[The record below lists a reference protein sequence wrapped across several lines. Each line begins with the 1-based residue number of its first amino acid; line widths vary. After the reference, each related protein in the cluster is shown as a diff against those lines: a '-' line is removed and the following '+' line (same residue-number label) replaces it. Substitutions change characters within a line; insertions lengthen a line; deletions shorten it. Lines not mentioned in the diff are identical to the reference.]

1 MTKTVHKIYV
11 GSFFII
17 TILATL
23 ILSVYGYKYYTTPID
38 QRFFLSENDLLEPN
52 GFIGQGL
59 GVIGSIMM
67 IIGVAVYMIRKRIKA
82 FYKFGF
88 LKHWLEFHIFLCT
101 LGPILILFHTAF
113 KFGGIVAVSF
123 WSMVAVVL
131 SGVVGRFLYVQ
142 IPHTIQGQMISMHEL
157 NSQSEN
163 LSHQLKFDY
172 VLPEEI
178 ITKIEEISTTHR
190 YKRVGLGT
198 SIIFIVQDYFGIK
211 NVISHL
217 KRELKKKGISK
228 SERKKIVQT
237 AKAKLIISRRIG
249 LLHTTQTLFKYWHVV
264 HLPFAIIMFVIM
276 VIHIAVEFIFGYRWI
291 F

>member
-11 GSFFII
+11 GSFFLI
-17 TILATL
+17 TILVTL
-23 ILSVYGYKYYTTPID
+23 ILSIYGYHYYTSPID
-38 QRFFLSENDLLEPN
+38 QRFFLPKNDLLEPN
-52 GFIGQGL
+52 GFIGHGL
-59 GVIGSIMM
+59 GVIGSAMM
-67 IIGVAVYMIRKRIKA
+67 IIGVVVYMIRKRIKA

-131 SGVVGRFLYVQ
+131 SGVIGRFLYVQ
-142 IPHTIQGQMISMHEL
+142 IPHTIQGQMVSMHEL

-172 VLPEEI
+172 ALPEEI

-190 YKRVGLGT
+190 YKRIGLGT
-198 SIIFIVQDYFGIK
+198 SILFIVQDYFGIK
-211 NVISHL
+211 NVIHHL
-217 KRELKKKGISK
+217 KLELKKIGISK

-264 HLPFAIIMFVIM
+264 HLPFAIIMFIIM
-276 VIHIAVEFIFGYRWI
+276 VVHIAVEFVFGYRWI